1 LNGWPLH
8 FLTLAQTQV
17 ELMEQEQRGSERCTI
32 GSDEVQVSVSTSRK
46 IYSVNNISKGGLA
59 IEYNPLADEPFE
71 TKSIDIIAV
80 GYGRIYMK
88 KIASETV
95 YDHQTLMHN
104 NSFSGGVRRI
114 RGLKFV
120 ELTEEQEDK
129 LETLLK
135 SCFKSPAQ

>member
-1 LNGWPLH
+1 
-8 FLTLAQTQV
+8 V
-17 ELMEQEQRGSERCTI
+17 ELVKQEQRGSERCTI
-32 GSDEVQVSVSTSRK
+32 GSDEVQVSVSTSPK

>member
-1 LNGWPLH
+1 
-8 FLTLAQTQV
+8 
-17 ELMEQEQRGSERCTI
+17 MEQEQRGSERCTI

-71 TKSIDIIAV
+71 TESIDIIAV

-88 KIASETV
+88 KIACETV

-104 NSFSGGVRRI
+104 NSFSGGVRKI

-120 ELTEEQEDK
+120 ELTKEQEDK